1 MASISLTESASE
13 ELLSSILAGEPW
25 PDWLLR
31 RALVEDEGRTL
42 LSVVV
47 ERLAD
52 LFEPRLCDE
61 YARMFT
67 RVIELLRPDIK
78 ATDLLSRYERV
89 RQVKPVRGGRV
100 QNVFVLSRVTLGADV
115 AVTSVILDALK
126 KRYPDATIYLAGS
139 RRNWE
144 LFAAD
149 SRIRHLPF
157 PYPKTG
163 SLVERLSRWGNFEAP
178 NGIVVD
184 PDSRLTQ
191 LGILPVSAEES
202 YYFFESRSYG
212 GDSDDSLPVLTRR
225 WVKQVF
231 GVEGN
236 PFIAPKPVEM
246 DNEVAVSF
254 GVGGNTR
261 KRIEGGFEEGV
272 LDLLLQRDLK
282 VVLDAGAGDEE
293 TDRARRLHSRL
304 PAVQLY
310 DGSYAPFASM
320 ISQAKLYIGYDS
332 AGQHMAAACG
342 TPLVSVFAGY
352 PSERTFQRWRP
363 VGPGPC
369 AIVKAGSS
377 RTAAND
383 ALESVQTHLD
393 TLLAPQ

>member
-1 MASISLTESASE
+1 MASTSLIESASA
-13 ELLSSILAGEPW
+13 ELLSSILSGEPW

-47 ERLAD
+47 ERMAD

-78 ATDLLSRYERV
+78 ATDLLNRYERV

-100 QNVFVLSRVTLGADV
+100 QNVFVLSRVTVGADV

-126 KRYPDATIYLAGS
+126 KRYPDAAIYLAGS

-144 LFAAD
+144 LFAGD

-178 NGIVVD
+178 NGIVID

-202 YYFFESRSYG
+202 YYFFESRCYG
-212 GDSDDSLPVLTRR
+212 SDSQDPLPVLTRR

-231 GVEGN
+231 GVEGR
-236 PFIAPKPVEM
+236 PYIAPKHMEM
-246 DNEVAVSF
+246 EYDVAVSF
-254 GVGGNTR
+254 GVGGNIR
-261 KRIEGGFEEGV
+261 KRIEGGFEESV
-272 LDLLLQRDLK
+272 LDLLLQRGLN
-282 VVLDAGAGDEE
+282 VVLDAGSGGEE
-293 TDRARRLHSRL
+293 TERAQRLQSRL

-320 ISQAKLYIGYDS
+320 ISQAKLYVGYDS
-332 AGQHMAAACG
+332 AGGHVAAACG
-342 TPLVSVFAGY
+342 TPLLSIFAGY
-352 PSERTFQRWRP
+352 ASERTFQRWRP
-363 VGPGPC
+363 AGSGPC
-369 AIVKAGSS
+369 AIVKSGPGCS
-377 RTAAND
+377 AAE
-383 ALESVQTHLD
+383 ALCLVRSHLE